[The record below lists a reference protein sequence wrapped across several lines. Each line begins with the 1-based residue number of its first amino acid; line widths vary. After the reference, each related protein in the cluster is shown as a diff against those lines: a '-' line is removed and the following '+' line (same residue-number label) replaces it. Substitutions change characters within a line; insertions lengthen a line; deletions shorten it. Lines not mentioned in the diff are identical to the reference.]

1 MNYLLWSL
9 PMLVIAGAIAIAR
22 LNATQAAALGLLATV
37 PVAIYAGDTAFGG
50 AQLALALERG
60 AWIGATIAPYILG
73 GLLFWQAAAH
83 GASAPADGGAASP
96 ADARDR
102 RRLLFFA
109 CFLVGPY
116 AEAAT
121 GFGVG
126 MLGTVALLRGQ
137 RIAPRHLMVFALLS
151 QTLIPWGAMSS
162 GTLLASAYARMTGT
176 ELALYAMVPTA
187 ALMAL
192 VWLPLYWR
200 TASRA
205 GFDPHSGGKTPE
217 RLREAG
223 WIAAALAL
231 LAAFTA
237 WLGPETALLASYGPL
252 ITLRYLLDRRP
263 DRRAFAA
270 TARRMLPYAALI
282 AALALTRLVPEWRA
296 ALAAVGRV
304 APYADLPAWS
314 PLLHAGS
321 WLIAAGV
328 LTAALR
334 GQAARL
340 SSEARAAWT
349 TGRHAVMTVF
359 LFAMMAEILAAAG
372 ISQAFARGMFDA
384 LGQGAVVVAPLF
396 SAAFG
401 VLTNSGNMPNSLFMP
416 AQTAIA
422 VQAGLSVPAV
432 AALQHVSGTAMSLFS
447 PVRMSI
453 AANLAEGRGEER
465 KVYAALLPCALAALA
480 LLLLMALAIAL
491 SPRH

>member
-73 GLLFWQAAAH
+73 GLLFWQAAAR
-83 GASAPADGGAASP
+83 GASAPADGSAASP

-109 CFLVGPY
+109 CFLVGPF

-205 GFDPHSGGKTPE
+205 GFDPHSGGKNHGAPARGRLDRGRAGPARRVHRLARPRDRAAGLLRPADHAALSAGPPAGPP
-217 RLREAG
+217 RLRRDRAPH
-223 WIAAALAL
+223 AALCRA
-231 LAAFTA
+231 
-237 WLGPETALLASYGPL
+237 
-252 ITLRYLLDRRP
+252 DR
-263 DRRAFAA
+263 
-270 TARRMLPYAALI
+270 
-282 AALALTRLVPEWRA
+282 
-296 ALAAVGRV
+296 G
-304 APYADLPAWS
+304 
-314 PLLHAGS
+314 AG
-321 WLIAAGV
+321 
-328 LTAALR
+328 
-334 GQAARL
+334 
-340 SSEARAAWT
+340 
-349 TGRHAVMTVF
+349 
-359 LFAMMAEILAAAG
+359 
-372 ISQAFARGMFDA
+372 
-384 LGQGAVVVAPLF
+384 
-396 SAAFG
+396 
-401 VLTNSGNMPNSLFMP
+401 
-416 AQTAIA
+416 
-422 VQAGLSVPAV
+422 
-432 AALQHVSGTAMSLFS
+432 
-447 PVRMSI
+447 
-453 AANLAEGRGEER
+453 
-465 KVYAALLPCALAALA
+465 
-480 LLLLMALAIAL
+480 
-491 SPRH
+491 